1 MTAKSRSRHVVPH
14 RTVSEAVR
22 EREMLRHWL
31 PFQASQEGQDFQ
43 QRVSS
48 ANVILTALAQLGIY
62 HVGAERAFVSLFDSK
77 KQYFVA
83 EATSG
88 TYLRPSAPNHEQDQP
103 LRLCGTAAPRG
114 DDACEYT
121 LLNQAGDD
129 PEYGGCVQLPVTV
142 VPDLASDTKFSACA
156 PSTAELSCARF
167 YAAVPIRTKRGINVG
182 VYSVV
187 NTSTRPWTD
196 LNAERLR
203 DISSAISDHLETEG
217 LRAANRRNARMNR
230 GVGSFLEGSSTLS
243 GWRFGSNTTAFTDVV
258 GSSEGSLNQAQQSLQ
273 LDSEDTAFGKP
284 QPSYD
289 ALPAQH
295 DRIRGPLD
303 RAGKASDTILEN
315 QALGNVFSRVA
326 NIVRESVEV
335 EGCLFLDPSMPSY
348 ETHKTR
354 TSDLTASASSSS
366 SDDSTQRQAEDN
378 GSLCDIAGISTSAM
392 SSIDRARQPET
403 SVSLSKKF
411 IRKMSKRYPQGKIFN
426 FGDDGELQTSDSSC
440 DEMRSSIS
448 ASTNVAPP
456 KSQEAP
462 FPSIRSATHIKP
474 ASRQRDGK
482 IISAAFPGARS
493 VAFFP
498 VWHPRQERWCASG
511 LIYTNS
517 PTRAFTVEGELSY
530 LRAFGMLAAAEL
542 VRLEALQAVKAKSDA
557 LGSLSH
563 ELRSP
568 LHGVLLSTELLADTD
583 LNVFQSNIAHTI
595 ETCSRTLLDTMDNLL
610 DYSKVNN
617 LSDNK
622 KNVIGGRQPGYP
634 SAPASSGFLKKNLVN
649 DCSVDELVEE
659 VVESVFAG
667 FNFQHK
673 SIKQHVSQ
681 HLPRG
686 SSSHADDVAN
696 SASDYLGAMD
706 QLNSGTSDSPLSQF
720 RFGNVTVILSLD
732 ANCDWLF
739 RFQVG
744 AVRRIVMNLVGN
756 ALKYTHKGTVT
767 VSLMQQTASI
777 RRRKPEQVIRFTV
790 EDTGKGISESY
801 LNGGLFTPFSQEDD
815 MAPGTG
821 IGLSLAKQIVSRLRG
836 QISINSQVD
845 VGTFVTVLLP
855 LDRSKISE
863 TALQLTDPQAQ
874 FDEQVRNMAGLRVR
888 VMSKSVHGLVPT
900 LDLHNSLGRI
910 CREWLKLE
918 VLHDEDYSRQP
929 DVVLWTQDTF
939 AAMSKN
945 MNALAYA
952 PNIVICPDALAA
964 HQKTKESDI
973 AGWRG
978 VFEFVSQPIGPRK
991 LAKILALACSRWTI
1005 YEGAHPSSLAGSTVG
1020 PRPREPDHNSSNSS
1034 WLQIAPS
1041 CTGCASPGSQRDS
1054 SVPVETRGNAPG
1066 EVPTHPPQSDRTA
1079 VSPPEE
1085 TTGKFLL
1092 VDDNHINLKI
1102 LSTYMKKLHLPYH
1115 TATNGKQAVDQ
1126 YMESPQSYI
1135 CILLDISMPV
1145 MNGFEAA
1152 RQIREFENRQGIDK
1166 GVVIFA
1172 LSGLASEEAQR
1183 EAYESG
1189 FDLFLLKPVKLQVL
1203 GETLQ
1208 QNGVLNL
1215 LDGI

>member
-1 MTAKSRSRHVVPH
+1 
-14 RTVSEAVR
+14 
-22 EREMLRHWL
+22 MLRHWL
-31 PFQASQEGQDFQ
+31 PFQASQEVQKFQ
-43 QRVSS
+43 QQPSDTHKFSS

-77 KQYFVA
+77 NQYFVA
-83 EATSG
+83 EATSA

-103 LRLCGTAAPRG
+103 LLLCGTAAPRG
-114 DDACEYT
+114 HDACEYT

-129 PEYGGCVQLPVTV
+129 AEYGDSVRLPVTV
-142 VPDLASDTKFSACA
+142 VPDLACDTKFSASA
-156 PSTAELSCARF
+156 LSTLEPSCARS
-167 YAAVPIRTKRGINVG
+167 YASVPIRTKRGINVG

-187 NTSTRPWTD
+187 NSSTRHWTD

-230 GVGSFLEGSSTLS
+230 GLGSFLEGSSTLS
-243 GWRFGSNTTAFTDVV
+243 GWRFGSNTTAFTDAV
-258 GSSEGSLNQAQQSLQ
+258 GSSEGGLNQAQQSLQ
-273 LDSEDTAFGKP
+273 LDSEDTASGKP
-284 QPSYD
+284 QLING
-289 ALPAQH
+289 AWAAQH
-295 DRIRGPLD
+295 DHIRGPLD

-315 QALGNVFSRVA
+315 QTLDNVFSRVA
-326 NIVRESVEV
+326 NIIRESVEV
-335 EGCLFLDPSMPSY
+335 EGCLFLDTSIPSY

-354 TSDLTASASSSS
+354 TSDLTASASSS

-378 GSLCDIAGISTSAM
+378 GSLCDIAGISTSTM
-392 SSIDRARQPET
+392 SSIDRAQQFET

-448 ASTNVAPP
+448 TSTNVAPP

-462 FPSIRSATHIKP
+462 LSTTRSATHIKP
-474 ASRQRDGK
+474 ESRQRDGK
-482 IISAAFPGARS
+482 TILAAFPGARS

-517 PTRAFTVEGELSY
+517 PARAFTVEGELSY
-530 LRAFGMLAAAEL
+530 LRAFGMLAATEL

-557 LGSLSH
+557 LGSMSH

-568 LHGVLLSTELLADTD
+568 LHGVLLSTELLADTE

-617 LSDNK
+617 FSDKK

-634 SAPASSGFLKKNLVN
+634 SAPASGGFFKKNLVN

-696 SASDYLGAMD
+696 SASDYYGAVD
-706 QLNSGTSDSPLSQF
+706 QLNPGTSDSQSSKF

-767 VSLMQQTASI
+767 ISLMQQTASI

-790 EDTGKGISESY
+790 QDTGKGISESY

-821 IGLSLAKQIVSRLRG
+821 IGLSLVKQIVSRLRG

-845 VGTFVTVLLP
+845 VGTFATVLLP
-855 LDRSKISE
+855 LDRSNLSE
-863 TALQLTDPQAQ
+863 TAPQLLDPQAQ
-874 FDEQVRNMAGLRVR
+874 FAEQVRSMAGLRVR
-888 VMSKSVHGLVPT
+888 IMSKSVHGLVPT
-900 LDLHNSLGRI
+900 LDLYDSLGRI

-918 VLHDEDYSRQP
+918 VLPDEDYSRQP
-929 DVVLWTQDTF
+929 DAVLWTQDTF
-939 AAMSKN
+939 AAMSEDMK
-945 MNALAYA
+945 ALAYA
-952 PNIVICPDALAA
+952 PNVVICPDALAA
-964 HQKTKESDI
+964 HEKTKESDT

-978 VFEFVSQPIGPRK
+978 VFEFVSQP
-991 LAKILALACSRWTI
+991 
-1005 YEGAHPSSLAGSTVG
+1005 
-1020 PRPREPDHNSSNSS
+1020 
-1034 WLQIAPS
+1034 
-1041 CTGCASPGSQRDS
+1041 CASPGSQCGS
-1054 SVPVETRGNAPG
+1054 PVPVETRGNAPE
-1066 EVPTHPPQSDRTA
+1066 EVPTHPLQSDRTA
-1079 VSPPEE
+1079 VNPPEE
-1085 TTGKFLL
+1085 TARKFLL

-1102 LSTYMKKLHLPYH
+1102 LSTYMKKLNLPYH

-1126 YMESPQSYI
+1126 YMESPKSYI

-1215 LDGI
+1215 ITGV